1 MSVEQDSGATGA
13 GPATGV
19 SSHRLPAAEVA
30 DNFSD
35 VKPPLTRRQALVEAS
50 RCHFCYDAPC
60 VEACPTAIDIPS
72 FIRKIATDNRTGA
85 AMDILDANIF
95 GGACSRV
102 CPTEILCEQACVRTH
117 QEEKPVEIGRLQ
129 RYATDHMLDKP
140 AHPFTRAAA
149 TGKKVAVVGAGPAG
163 MSCAHRLAM
172 LGHDVVVYEARD
184 KGAGLNEYGIAAYK
198 VPDDFAQRELDF
210 IMAIGGIELRTG
222 QALGRDISLTQL
234 RGDYDAVFIGTG
246 LAGVRALAIEGHDL
260 TGVMPAVDYI
270 AQLRQAPD
278 LTALPVGRD
287 VVVIGGGNTAIDI
300 AVQSK
305 RLGARTVT
313 LAYRRGP
320 QQMGATHHE
329 QDFAQTNGV
338 HVLHWATPAAFRGNG
353 ALAGVDFSVTPRG
366 NGAAET
372 VSIPADMAF
381 TAIGQI
387 LLPDP
392 YTQDASAALQ
402 IEDGRIVVDDN
413 RCTSLPGVY
422 AGGDCT
428 PGVDLT
434 VQAVEDGKQA
444 AHAIHQHLS

>member
-1 MSVEQDSGATGA
+1 MSVDDPSGTA
-13 GPATGV
+13 GPAAGV
-19 SSHRLPAAEVA
+19 SSHRSPAAEVA

-85 AMDILDANIF
+85 AMDILRANIF
-95 GGACSRV
+95 GGACARV

-129 RYATDHMLDKP
+129 RYATDPVYDKP
-140 AHPFTRAAA
+140 DHPFQRAAA

-163 MSCAHRLAM
+163 MSCAHRLAT

-210 IMAIGGIELRTG
+210 ILSIGGIELRTG
-222 QALGRDISLTQL
+222 QALGRDVSLAQL
-234 RGDYDAVFIGTG
+234 RDDHDAVFIATG
-246 LAGVRALAIEGHDL
+246 LAGVRALELEGRDL
-260 TGVMPAVDYI
+260 PGVRPAVDYI
-270 AQLRQAPD
+270 AELRQAADP
-278 LTALPVGRD
+278 TALPVGRD

-320 QQMGATHHE
+320 QNMGATHHE
-329 QDFAQTNGV
+329 QDFAQTSGV

-353 ALAGVDFSVTPRG
+353 ALAAVEFTVTPRG
-366 NGAAET
+366 DGPAEKVT
-372 VSIPADMAF
+372 VPADMAF

-387 LLPDP
+387 LVPDP
-392 YTQDASAALQ
+392 YNDDASAALQ
-402 IEDGRIVVDDN
+402 IQDGRILVDAN
-413 RCTSLPGVY
+413 KQTSLPNVY
-422 AGGDCT
+422 AGGDCVA
-428 PGVDLT
+428 GVDLT

-444 AHAIHQHLS
+444 ALAIHQHLTD